1 MSKLIVARHH
11 ESAWNKLG
19 VWTGLRDI
27 HMTPYGFEKAH
38 EMGTLVKHI
47 PVDYAFSSMLVRTI
61 ETLSSMLNAME
72 QYKVPAEHTHTLN
85 ERDYGDLTGKNKW
98 EIEKKV
104 GKEEFTKLRRDWN
117 HPVPGGETL
126 KMVQERALPFFNEKI
141 LPLLKK
147 DKNVIIASHG
157 NTIRSLVKHFEN
169 IPDDEIKNF
178 EIGFGTILVYEFDK
192 KGKIIGKEVFQAAV
206 DVKTNA

>member
-1 MSKLIVARHH
+1 MSKLIITRHH

-19 VWTGLRDI
+19 LWTGLRDI
-27 HMTPYGFEKAH
+27 PLTEYGFRKAH

-47 PVDYAFSSMLVRTI
+47 KVDQAFSSMLVRTI

-72 QYKVPAEHTHTLN
+72 QYKVPTVHAHELN
-85 ERDYGDLTGKNKW
+85 ERDYGHYTGKNKW
-98 EIEKKV
+98 DIEKEV
-104 GKEEFTKLRRDWN
+104 GKEEFTKIRRNWN

-126 KMVQERALPFFNEKI
+126 KMVQKRALPYFNKKI

-147 DKNVIIASHG
+147 DKNVLVTAHG
-157 NTIRSLVKHFEN
+157 NTIRSLVKHFEK
-169 IPDDEIKNF
+169 ISDDGIAGF

-192 KGKIIGKEVFQAAV
+192 KGKIIGKEVLQAPI
-206 DVKTNA
+206 DVVTKA

>member
-1 MSKLIVARHH
+1 MSKLIIARHH

-27 HMTPYGFEKAH
+27 HMTPYGFEKAA
-38 EMGTLVKHI
+38 EMGKLVKHI
-47 PVDYAFSSMLVRTI
+47 KVDKAFSSMLVRTI

-72 QYKVPAEHTHTLN
+72 QYKVPTEHVHALN

-98 EIEKKV
+98 EIEKKL

-126 KMVQERALPFFNEKI
+126 KMVQERALPFFNENI
-141 LPLLKK
+141 LPLLT
-147 DKNVIIASHG
+147 DGKNIIVASHG
-157 NTIRSLVKHFEN
+157 NTIRSLVKHFEK
-169 IPDDEIKNF
+169 IADDEIKNF

-192 KGKIIGKEVFQAAV
+192 KGKIIGKEIFQAVV